1 MSELQT
7 TLILFI
13 LTLVIDLERRMAKI
27 EAKVHEIYKYING
40 KNNPGGKKHDTSN

>member
-27 EAKVHEIYKYING
+27 EAKVHEIYKYIT
-40 KNNPGGKKHDTSN
+40 PSICAPAPTIW